1 MHTPSIWLRQFRD
14 GDSVAAQR
22 LWETY
27 YPKLIT
33 LARRR
38 LEGRNLVLS
47 DEEDVAL
54 SAFKSFCFGVTK
66 GRFPDLNDRDDLWR
80 LLVTITLHKVSHAV
94 RDATRQKRGSDYRV
108 VRVTSRN
115 EDESVLDELVGQE
128 PTPELA
134 AEIAEQC
141 EMLLRQL
148 PSKKLVDVAV
158 LKMEGYT
165 NKEIA
170 DKWGKSERTV
180 ERKLMLVR
188 NIWSKHVEQ

>member
-27 YPKLIT
+27 YPKLIM

-38 LEGRNLVLS
+38 LEGRNLIVC

-54 SAFKSFCFGVTK
+54 SAFKSFWFGITK

-94 RDATRQKRGSDYRV
+94 RDAGRQKRASDSQRARV
-108 VRVTSRN
+108 APPN
-115 EDESVLDELVGQE
+115 EDEGFLDELVGQE

-141 EMLLRQL
+141 ELLLRQL
-148 PSKKLVDVAV
+148 PSKTLVDVAV

-170 DKWGKSERTV
+170 DQWGKSERTV

-188 NIWSKHVEQ
+188 NIWSKHVEP